1 MMPQMCLS
9 GCYRPYQGLPKYKPE
24 KFNCRVLSK
33 LIFRLLGRFN
43 VDSGMGYYNILWSY
57 LSNKEQSQF
66 VFFHA
71 HQGIFAFIYPGE
83 FQGLINDIEK
93 TKLASY
99 GNYHFVLSKNEVLA
113 TNRLLLP

>member
-1 MMPQMCLS
+1 MPQMHLWC
-9 GCYRPYQGLPKYKPE
+9 CYRPYQGLSNYKPE
-24 KFNCRVLSK
+24 KFNRRVLSK
-33 LIFRLLGRFN
+33 LTFRLLERFN

-66 VFFHA
+66 VFFHV
-71 HQGIFAFIYPGE
+71 HQGIFAVIYPGE

-99 GNYHFVLSKNEVLA
+99 GNYHFVLSKNEVLV